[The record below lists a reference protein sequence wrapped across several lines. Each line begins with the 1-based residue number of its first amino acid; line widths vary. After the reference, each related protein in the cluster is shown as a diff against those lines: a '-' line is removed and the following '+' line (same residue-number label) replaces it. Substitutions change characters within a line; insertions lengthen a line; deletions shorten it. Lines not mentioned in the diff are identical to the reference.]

1 MPYTFLKSVRYLILL
16 LCLCGWSLTEAQAQR
31 ATGRTTRTGGG
42 AFGGGAAG
50 NYTGNTMV
58 GEAMISVDPETRQII
73 VITDEETNQHIEQV
87 VRNLDRPK
95 PQVLIKVVFLEVT
108 YRNTLDFGVE
118 GSYVKKL
125 GGSQSSTGLV
135 NQVFGLAAA
144 GATPISP
151 GGLYQVLG
159 QDFQVTLR
167 ALAEAGKLEVLSRP
181 SILARNNQQA
191 LITVG
196 QRVPIPNTSQIG
208 ANGQITTAIDYQ
220 DVGIILRVTPFI
232 SAEGLVEM
240 IVAPEI
246 STLTAQ
252 TVQVSETLR
261 SPVIATRYAETVV
274 VTPHGQT
281 VVIGGLMEN
290 NKTDTDRK
298 IPILGDIPL
307 LGALFK
313 RKIKENTKTEL
324 VIFLTPY
331 VVADPSQLAEMTS
344 KETEKSSLR
353 KGAFSEQEL
362 NKFLDGLPLKDNP
375 MPGQPPAQ
383 NGSKSNG
390 KKNGAPAGKGR

>member
-1 MPYTFLKSVRYLILL
+1 
-16 LCLCGWSLTEAQAQR
+16 
-31 ATGRTTRTGGG
+31 
-42 AFGGGAAG
+42 
-50 NYTGNTMV
+50 
-58 GEAMISVDPETRQII
+58 
-73 VITDEETNQHIEQV
+73 
-87 VRNLDRPK
+87 
-95 PQVLIKVVFLEVT
+95 
-108 YRNTLDFGVE
+108 
-118 GSYVKKL
+118 
-125 GGSQSSTGLV
+125 V
-135 NQVFGLAAA
+135 NQVFGLAAM

-191 LITVG
+191 VITVG
-196 QRVPIPNTSQIG
+196 QSVPLPAASQIG
-208 ANGQITTAIDYQ
+208 ANGQITTTINYQ

-232 SAEGLVEM
+232 SADGLVEM

-252 TVQVSETLR
+252 IVQISETVR
-261 SPVIATRYAETVV
+261 SPVIARRYAETVV

-298 IPILGDIPL
+298 IPLLGDIPV

-324 VIFLTPY
+324 IIFLTPY
-331 VVADPSQLAEMTS
+331 VVADSTQLAEMTKS
-344 KETEKSSLR
+344 ETDKSALR
-353 KGAFSEQEL
+353 QGAFTDKEL
-362 NKFLDGLPLKDNP
+362 NRFLDALPLKDNP
-375 MPGQPPAQ
+375 TPSPPPAQ
-383 NGSKSNG
+383 NGSKSNP
-390 KKNGAPAGKGR
+390 KKNGTAPARGR